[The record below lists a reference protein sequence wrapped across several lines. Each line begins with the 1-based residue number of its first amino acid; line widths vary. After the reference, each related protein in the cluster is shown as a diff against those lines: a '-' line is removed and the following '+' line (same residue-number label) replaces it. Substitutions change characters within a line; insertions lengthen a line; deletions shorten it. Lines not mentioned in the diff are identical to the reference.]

1 MIGRLRGTIIEKQ
14 PPFLVIDVNG
24 VGYEVSAPMST
35 FYHLPEVNQSVTLF
49 IHMVVR
55 EDAQLLYGFY
65 KEQERAL
72 FRALIRVNGVGPKL
86 ALTILS
92 GIEPDNFVRCVRDGD
107 TSSLVGIPG
116 IGKKTAER
124 LIIETRDS
132 LAEWNV
138 VELAGQSGETAELIG
153 SNQTL
158 QDAISALTALGYKP
172 AEAKRSVSQIA
183 KDDLSS
189 EEMIRLALKQMIKGS

>member
-1 MIGRLRGTIIEKQ
+1 MIGRLRGIILEKQ
-14 PPFLVIDVNG
+14 PPQLLIDISG
-24 VGYEVSAPMST
+24 VGYEVFAPMST
-35 FYHLPEVNQSVTLF
+35 FYHLPELKQEVTLH

-92 GIEPDNFVRCVRDGD
+92 GIEPDNFVRCVHNED

-124 LIIETRDS
+124 LIIETRDVLAQWHAPEINDIAGESGS
-132 LAEWNV
+132 LV
-138 VELAGQSGETAELIG
+138 ST
-153 SNQTL
+153 NQTL

-172 AEAKRSVSQIA
+172 NEAKRAVSQVHS
-183 KDDLSS
+183 DDLSS
-189 EEMIRLALKQMIKGS
+189 EDIIRQALKQMIKG